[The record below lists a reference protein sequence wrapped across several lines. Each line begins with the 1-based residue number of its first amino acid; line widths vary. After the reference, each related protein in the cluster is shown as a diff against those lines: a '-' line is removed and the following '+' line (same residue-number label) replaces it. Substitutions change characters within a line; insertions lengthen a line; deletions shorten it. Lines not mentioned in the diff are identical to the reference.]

1 MTTPVFHPTNPLV
14 TGIDPQLLAAQD
26 QANALLAQMPR
37 LDVRTPEGLAL
48 LRTSTANNV
57 GGTVLTPTDRTIPGP
72 GPGGNLRLRI
82 FSPTAPIRAAMLRI
96 HGGGWAAGA
105 PEDDDVLNDQLARA
119 CGIAVISPEYRLTP
133 DATIADQIADTLATA
148 DWLAEHAPTEF
159 GTDTLLIGGISA
171 GAHLAAASLLALRD
185 TAHPAFGRIV
195 AAHFDCG
202 AYELGGTPS
211 ALTATDDTLV
221 LRRDMLDGLLEIAL
235 PGLTPDQRR
244 TPELSP
250 ALADLTG
257 LPPALF
263 TVGALDPLRDDS
275 ALLAAHWQ
283 LADSR
288 ADLDVWPQAAHAFT
302 NMATPLGALALTRA
316 ANWITAALDQS
327 VSPDDHD
334 RDSTRPVDVV
344 RRFLDQVVNG
354 GDLTA
359 LDDLWA
365 ADLVW
370 HGGSLGEYHG
380 IEQFRENMAANAAG
394 AFTGMHLHIDEIVTA
409 GEKVVVRFTNSGT
422 QTGPFLGQPATGKHA
437 AWLGIGIY
445 TVTHGKISEAWFGE
459 DILGMLIQLGAIQ
472 LPAS

>member
-1 MTTPVFHPTNPLV
+1 MTTPVFHPANPLV
-14 TGIDPQLLAAQD
+14 TDIDPQLLAAQD
-26 QANALLAQMPR
+26 QANAFLAQMPR

-48 LRTSTANNV
+48 LRAGTANNV

-72 GPGGNLRLRI
+72 GGDLRLRI
-82 FSPTAPIRAAMLRI
+82 FTPEAPVRAAMLRI

-119 CGIAVISPEYRLTP
+119 CGIAVISPDYRLTP
-133 DATIADQIADTLATA
+133 EAAIADQIADTLATA
-148 DWLAEHAPTEF
+148 DWLAKHATTEF
-159 GTDTLLIGGISA
+159 GTDTLLVGGISA
-171 GAHLAAASLLALRD
+171 GAHLAAATLLALRD
-185 TAHPAFGRIV
+185 TGHPAFDRIV

-202 AYELGGTPS
+202 AYDLGGTPS

-221 LRRDMLDGLLEIAL
+221 LRRDMIDGLLEIGL

-244 TPELSP
+244 TPDLSP

-263 TVGALDPLRDDS
+263 TAGALDPLRDDS
-275 ALLAAHWQ
+275 TLMAAHWQ
-283 LADSR
+283 LAGSR
-288 ADLDVWPQAAHAFT
+288 ADLDIWPQAAHAFT

-316 ANWITAALDQS
+316 ANWITAALDQPS
-327 VSPDDHD
+327 DTAH
-334 RDSTRPVDVV
+334 PVDVV

-380 IEQFRENMAANAAG
+380 IEQFRENMAANATG

-445 TVTHGKISEAWFGE
+445 TVIQGKISEAWFGE